1 MERSPPQQGL
11 RSPAEQSEEQT
22 DQKTENRHSDH
33 EHSENFLIH
42 DTVKNSTG
50 RSEEIRDKGAYKGK
64 HSSDSR
70 SNRGWFKHLLF
81 PRIRYL
87 WTRADD
93 SNILTVSNDQPVPS
107 RFRFT

>member
-11 RSPAEQSEEQT
+11 RSPAEQSEKQT
-22 DQKTENRHSDH
+22 NQETENRHSDY
-33 EHSENFLIH
+33 EHGEYFLIH
-42 DTVKNSTG
+42 DTVKNGTG
-50 RSEEIRDKGAYKGK
+50 RSEEVRNESAYKGK

-87 WTRADD
+87 WTREVD
-93 SNILTVSNDQPVPS
+93 SNYLTVSNDQPVPS